1 MDLRTRKRV
10 GVLVRIGLIALTL
23 VFVVSWMVRRVP
35 KAPDHVSVQ
44 QPPPAATLGPGDLQI
59 VSTDGSIDLILKGD
73 KIMGG
78 LSPATVAKVK
88 AKLDEQKAKDSSGF
102 GAMIEGMVKSSV
114 ASAIGTHVTYP
125 IGEITELR
133 FTDGKLIIKTKAGG
147 DKENDFGNIQI
158 NKDNGN
164 KEPARFS
171 KADSDRFIAAFN
183 ARKKELG
190 LP

>member
-1 MDLRTRKRV
+1 MDLQTRKRV
-10 GVLVRIGLIALTL
+10 GVLIRMGLIVATF
-23 VFVVSWMVRRVP
+23 VFVGAWFVRRIP
-35 KAPDHVSVQ
+35 KPPEHVSVQ
-44 QPPPAATLGPGDLQI
+44 REPPSPTSLGPGDVQI

-78 LSPATVAKVK
+78 LSPATVAKVRAEIDK
-88 AKLDEQKAKDSSGF
+88 EAGKDSTGF
-102 GAMIEGMVKSSV
+102 GAMIAGIVKSSV

-125 IGEITELR
+125 VGEVTELR
-133 FTDGKLIIKTKAGG
+133 FDDGKLIVKTKTSGE
-147 DKENDFGNIQI
+147 KENSFGNI
-158 NKDNGN
+158 NVDDKKN

-171 KADSDRFIAAFN
+171 KADAERFVAAFE